1 MIIKDFDGKVALV
14 TGSAQGIGRATA
26 LAFADAGAAVV
37 VSDLEGERDRGIAVV
52 EEIGSH
58 GGHAVFLAC
67 DVTKE
72 SDVQALIRGT
82 VDLYGSLDFACN
94 NAGFQCKP
102 MLTADTTNE
111 DWDQVLAVNLKGVWR
126 CMRYELQQMK
136 RQCKGSIVNIASLAG
151 LVGVHSASSYA
162 ASKHGVIGLTKTAAL
177 EYAHD
182 GIRVNAVCPALVIT
196 AMVKTFVNDDPVLLD
211 QIRNMA
217 PLGRAGLP
225 EEIASAVIWLS
236 SAGAGF
242 TTGHALS
249 VDGGAAA
256 S

>member
-1 MIIKDFDGKVALV
+1 
-14 TGSAQGIGRATA
+14 
-26 LAFADAGAAVV
+26 
-37 VSDLEGERDRGIAVV
+37 
-52 EEIGSH
+52 
-58 GGHAVFLAC
+58 
-67 DVTKE
+67 
-72 SDVQALIRGT
+72 
-82 VDLYGSLDFACN
+82 
-94 NAGFQCKP
+94 
-102 MLTADTTNE
+102 
-111 DWDQVLAVNLKGVWR
+111 
-126 CMRYELQQMK
+126 MK
-136 RQCKGSIVNIASLAG
+136 KQRSGSIVNIASLAG

-196 AMVKTFVNDDPVLLD
+196 TMVKTFVNDDPALLD
-211 QIRNMA
+211 LIRNMA

-236 SAGAGF
+236 SPGAGF